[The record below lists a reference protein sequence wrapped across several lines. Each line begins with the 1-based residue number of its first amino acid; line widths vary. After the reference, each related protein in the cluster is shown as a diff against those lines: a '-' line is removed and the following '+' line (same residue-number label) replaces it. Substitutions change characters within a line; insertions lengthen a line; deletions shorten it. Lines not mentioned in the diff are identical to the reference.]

1 MLFLGPFF
9 FWFTVF
15 ATGTHRGLPQVP
27 SYYYSWERSLP
38 LIPALIVPYFSI
50 DLFYAGSVFLCRD
63 RRELNHHAYRIV
75 AAILIS
81 ADGFVAFP
89 LRFSFERPPVEGLN
103 GFLFGILS
111 DFDKPFNQAPS
122 LHVSLLMILW
132 VRYAHYISG
141 IARWALHAWF
151 ALIGISVLF
160 VYQHHFIDIWTGF
173 VVGVICLYALPE
185 APRRWDGFSLTC
197 DAQRRRLGFRYL
209 TGALSCAIVAATIQT
224 WAWLLLWP
232 VASLL
237 LVALAYLGAGVAVF
251 QKADGRQS
259 WPARILLMPYLLGAW
274 TSYRLFTLSAPAMH
288 EVIPGVYFGRRPRGG
303 DLAQLASAA
312 VLDLTV
318 EFSAAQGVEPFVYRN
333 IPILDLTTP
342 EPAALSTAVT
352 FIDYHVGARPVY
364 VHCALGFSRSATV
377 IAAWLVRTSR
387 AKTAD
392 EALRRLAVLRPGVTW
407 SPAHVAAITKTCE
420 ATSGNAGEE

>member
-9 FWFTVF
+9 FLVYGFCNWY
-15 ATGTHRGLPQVP
+15 ASRLPQVP

-38 LIPALIVPYFSI
+38 LIPALIAPYFSI
-50 DLFYAGSVFLCRD
+50 DFFYAGSVFLCRD
-63 RRELNHHAYRIV
+63 RRELNTHAYRIV

-81 ADGFVAFP
+81 AAGFVAFP
-89 LRFSFERPPVEGLN
+89 LRFSFERPAVEGLN

-132 VRYAHYISG
+132 VRYARHIFG
-141 IARWALHAWF
+141 IWRWALHAWF
-151 ALIGISVLF
+151 ALIAISVLF
-160 VYQHHFIDIWTGF
+160 VYQHHFIDIWTGL
-173 VVGVICLYALPE
+173 VVGVICHYALPE
-185 APRRWDGFSLTC
+185 APRRWDGFSLTR
-197 DAQRRRLGFRYL
+197 DPQRRRLGFRYL
-209 TGALSCAIVAATIQT
+209 TGALSCAIVAATLQA

-232 VASLL
+232 AASLL
-237 LVALAYLGAGVAVF
+237 SVASAYLGAGTAVF

-259 WPARILLMPYLLGAW
+259 WPARILLMPHLLGAW

-288 EVIPGVYFGRRPRGG
+288 EVIPGVYFGRRPRGD
-303 DLAQLASAA
+303 DLAQLTSAA

-318 EFSAAQGVEPFVYRN
+318 EFSAAQSVKQLVYRN
-333 IPILDLTTP
+333 IPILDLTVP
-342 EPAALSTAVT
+342 EPAVLATAVA
-352 FIDYHVGARPVY
+352 FIDEHVVARPVY

-377 IAAWLVRTSR
+377 IAAWLVQTAR
-387 AKTAD
+387 AKTGD
-392 EALRRLAVLRPGVTW
+392 EALRRLAALRPGVTW
-407 SPAHVAAITKTCE
+407 SAAHVAAIAKTCE

>member
-9 FWFTVF
+9 FLVYGFCNEY
-15 ATGTHRGLPQVP
+15 ASRLPHVP
-27 SYYYSWERSLP
+27 SYYYSWERALP
-38 LIPALIVPYFSI
+38 FIPALIVPYFSI

-63 RRELNHHAYRIV
+63 RRELDHHAYRIV

-81 ADGFVAFP
+81 AAGFVAFP
-89 LRFSFERPPVEGLN
+89 LKFSFDRPAVEGFS

-111 DFDKPFNQAPS
+111 AFDKPFNQAPS

-132 VRYAHYISG
+132 VRYGRHVFAIR
-141 IARWALHAWF
+141 RWALHAWF

-185 APRRWDGFSLTC
+185 APRRWEGFRVTS
-197 DAQRRRLGFRYL
+197 DPQRRRLGIRYL
-209 TGALSCAIVAATIQT
+209 FGALACALVAATMQS

-232 VASLL
+232 AVSLL
-237 LVALAYLGAGVAVF
+237 LVALAYLGAGSAVF

-274 TSYRLFTLSAPAMH
+274 TSYRVFTRTAPAMH
-288 EVIPGVYFGRRPRGG
+288 EVIPGVYFGRRPRGD
-303 DLAQLASAA
+303 DLALLTSAA

-318 EFSAAQGVEPFVYRN
+318 EFSAAPRSERWIYCN
-333 IPILDLTTP
+333 IPILDLTVP
-342 EPAALSTAVT
+342 EPTALAAALR
-352 FIDYHVGARPVY
+352 FIDDHVGARPVY
-364 VHCALGFSRSATV
+364 VHCALGFSRSACV
-377 IAAWLVRTSR
+377 IAAWLVRTER

-392 EALRRLAVLRPGVTW
+392 EALSRLKALRPGVTW
-407 SPAHVAAITKTCE
+407 SPAHVAAIAKTCQ
-420 ATSGNAGEE
+420 ATSANAGGL